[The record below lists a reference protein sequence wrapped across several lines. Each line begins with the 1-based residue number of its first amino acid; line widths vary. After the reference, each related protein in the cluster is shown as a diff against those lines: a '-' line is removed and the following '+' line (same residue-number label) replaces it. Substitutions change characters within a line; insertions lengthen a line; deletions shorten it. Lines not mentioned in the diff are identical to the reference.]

1 MERAVDAEADAEA
14 VCLGLD
20 VDVRGAVTE
29 GLGQQQVD
37 DLDHR
42 GVGAERDGQG
52 GGGRLLAVDDRA
64 LDRVVDPVENGVVP
78 VKGALERASARQP
91 GEDRLGDRPPHRFDL
106 VGIGGVGDRAVDHP
120 QLVDEE
126 REGAQAARRLPVQQV
141 EGIVLG
147 DHLIEIHRVV
157 AELLRQ
163 GPDHLPFGDAGVDQQ
178 LADRPAITALAA
190 ECGAHRRRV
199 GRPTTDQQLARV
211 AAKQFRWARPPV
223 RGRSTGR

>member
-20 VDVRGAVTE
+20 VDVGGAVAE
-29 GLGQQQVD
+29 GLGEQQVD

-64 LDRVVDPVENGVVP
+64 LDRVVDPVENGVVAIQ
-78 VKGALERASARQP
+78 GALQRAPARQP
-91 GEDRLGDRPPHRFDL
+91 GEHRLGDRPPHRCDL

-126 REGAQAARRLPVQQV
+126 GEGAQAARRLPVQQV
-141 EGIVLG
+141 EGVVLG
-147 DHLIEIHRVV
+147 DDLVEIHRVV

-163 GPDHLPFGDAGVDQQ
+163 GPDHLPLGDAGVDQQ

-190 ECGAHRRRV
+190 ERGAHRPRV
-199 GRPTTDQQLARV
+199 GGPTTDQQLAEWTRGSC
-211 AAKQFRWARPPV
+211 RWARRPV
-223 RGRSTGR
+223 PARSTGR